1 MNTYNVIKKIK
12 HDIYSKKTKRDENL
26 KFLSLTI
33 AEYLSNI
40 ISKKYIYGLHNS
52 NKLIINRLLQ
62 DETKKDIFDFIFNKL
77 NLEEWTNISLSKTGI
92 I

>member
-1 MNTYNVIKKIK
+1 MKLFILSKRITKICNVIKKIK

-33 AEYLSNI
+33 SDYLSNI
-40 ISKKYIYGLHNS
+40 ISKKYICGLPNS

-62 DETKKDIFDFIFNKL
+62 DETNRDKN
-77 NLEEWTNISLSKTGI
+77 T
-92 I
+92 